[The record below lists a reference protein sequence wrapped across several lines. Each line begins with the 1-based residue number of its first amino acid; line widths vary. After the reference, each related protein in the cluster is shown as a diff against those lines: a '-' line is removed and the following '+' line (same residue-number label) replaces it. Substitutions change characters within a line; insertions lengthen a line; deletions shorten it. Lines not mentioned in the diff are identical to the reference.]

1 MHSEGER
8 TKFTDTTSEAV
19 MLMSQISNWKK
30 NVVLDLREI
39 ENWFQCSTL
48 L

>member
-8 TKFTDTTSEAV
+8 TEFTDTTSEAV

-30 NVVLDLREI
+30 NVVLDRFKG
-39 ENWFQCSTL
+39 NWKL
-48 L
+48 VPV